1 MTRIH
6 LENIKMK
13 PFHQPRFQ
21 TKDFL
26 FESHER
32 YVLIGPSGAGKSS
45 LLKMLALLEPADV
58 GRIHIND
65 QLISCNHAD
74 LSVRRQIVYV
84 AQQEF
89 MISGTVLD
97 NLLIGVRIR
106 KGNKQHYTQKAT
118 QLLKDLG
125 LEGYENKNPNH
136 LSGGEWQRVAIA
148 RALILSPKILL
159 LDEPTSNL
167 DPFHVKKIEET
178 VQAYCTENQAL
189 LVMATHNLSQAK
201 RMATKVLFIY
211 EGKILTSGDTNE
223 LLSNPKSEQLRF
235 FLEWS

>member
-1 MTRIH
+1 MTSIH
-6 LENIKMK
+6 LKNIKMM
-13 PFHQPRFQ
+13 PLNQPRFQ
-21 TKDFL
+21 TENFL
-26 FESHER
+26 FEDCER

-45 LLKMLALLEPADV
+45 LLKILALLEAQDE
-58 GRIHIND
+58 GEIRIHN
-65 QLISCNHAD
+65 QLVSCNHAD
-74 LSVRRQIVYV
+74 LSIRRQIVYV

-97 NLLIGVRIR
+97 NILIGVRFR
-106 KGNKQHYTQKAT
+106 KGDKVFYTEKAIS
-118 QLLKDLG
+118 LLKDLG
-125 LEGYENKNPNH
+125 LEGYENKDANH

-178 VQAYCTENQAL
+178 VKKYCETNHAL
-189 LVMATHNLSQAK
+189 LVMATHNLSQAY
-201 RMATKVLFIY
+201 RMATKILFIY
-211 EGKILTSGDTNE
+211 EGKIRVFGDKE
-223 LLSNPKSEQLRF
+223 QLLSEPEDEKLKT